1 LSTWV
6 GRAPAFFLPT
16 RHTGYMQRWS
26 FTVQRSLMRKMMVE
40 LGYMGNRGTGQGV
53 TDDLDPVPA
62 QYLSTSPVRDAAV
75 INQLTRQV
83 QNPFFNIP
91 EFAGGGL
98 TGKTVGAQQLM
109 RPYPQ
114 FTGLTTVTNNG
125 FSWYHSMQL
134 RVERRFG
141 NGFTISGAY
150 TWSKF
155 MEAVEKLNASDLA
168 PTHVISPQ
176 DRPHRVVISG
186 IFELPFGH
194 GRQWLRSRGIGNQI
208 FGGWSAQAIYLGQA
222 GAPIGWGNIIFMGAD
237 VHDITL
243 PRSERTVE
251 RWFNTDA
258 GWEKASGKALAQNIR
273 TWPLRLSD
281 VRGDGYNNWDISLF
295 KNFRIKERYTMQIR
309 GEAQDAMNHAVFALP
324 NANPTA
330 LNFGSIQANAAPEQ
344 RRINIA
350 AKFTW

>member
-1 LSTWV
+1 
-6 GRAPAFFLPT
+6 
-16 RHTGYMQRWS
+16 
-26 FTVQRSLMRKMMVE
+26 
-40 LGYMGNRGTGQGV
+40 
-53 TDDLDPVPA
+53 
-62 QYLSTSPVRDAAV
+62 
-75 INQLTRQV
+75 V
-83 QNPFFNIP
+83 QNPFYNLP

-134 RVERRFG
+134 RVERRFA
-141 NGFTISGAY
+141 NGFTVSGAY

-155 MEAVEKLNASDLA
+155 MEAVEMLNASDPG

-186 IFELPFGH
+186 IYELPFGH
-194 GRQWLRSRGIGNQI
+194 GRHWLRAGGFANQL

-222 GAPIGWGNIIFMGAD
+222 GAPVGFGNIIFNGAD

-243 PRSERTVE
+243 PRGDRTVE

-258 GWEKASGKALAQNIR
+258 GFEKASGKALAQNIR

-281 VRGDGYNNWDISLF
+281 VRGDGYNNWDVSLF
-295 KNFRIKERYTMQIR
+295 KNFRIRERYSMQIR
-309 GEAQDAMNHAVFALP
+309 GEAQDAMNHAVFAQP
-324 NANPTA
+324 NANPAA
-330 LNFGSIQANAAPEQ
+330 LNFGIITGNAAPEQ